1 MGVMQ
6 VGLLLNKLLTFNER
20 NLELELLL
28 WGYTGLEEPT
38 VMNKVEMP
46 MVKGMEQELQLEQAN
61 AAKEIRASQEI
72 DMKKGVENAEKLMD
86 GVTMDD
92 LLKMCGTVVNKQ
104 P

>member
-1 MGVMQ
+1 
-6 VGLLLNKLLTFNER
+6 
-20 NLELELLL
+20 
-28 WGYTGLEEPT
+28 
-38 VMNKVEMP
+38 
-46 MVKGMEQELQLEQAN
+46 MEQELQLEQAN

>member
-1 MGVMQ
+1 MDTEFFDRAE
-6 VGLLLNKLLTFNER
+6 K
-20 NLELELLL
+20 
-28 WGYTGLEEPT
+28 
-38 VMNKVEMP
+38 
-46 MVKGMEQELQLEQAN
+46 VKGMEQELQLEQAN